1 METALKPAVA
11 DQATEVG
18 TIAKPTKAGDI
29 IMGDDSNTADFS
41 QTHSN
46 RVVSRDLFFRC
57 LTCKR
62 LSHYSHL
69 PKPLGFEDATVSEV
83 AEHYQTAK
91 NWLCADCSSY
101 KYGLDKIIA
110 WRPYPSSA
118 VEPPNVLPNY
128 KAQLP
133 REYLVKWSGRSYR
146 RLDWVPHM
154 WLLSTSPGKLKHF
167 VAGGTKV
174 DLLEEPINDDKDAMN
189 VDNTEDLPIF
199 EKAVESS
206 RSSSVKPDSTTP
218 SPSGPLPDA
227 EKRIPLPWKTTHRV
241 LDVLLW
247 RPTKTGGSK
256 RAKRRVV
263 EISEDEEV
271 INQYAN
277 EKRMTFEKGKE
288 PPADLTQTADEWE
301 ERKDLQMDD
310 VREVA
315 WAFIKW
321 DELGYEECRSIWFCR
336 CPVFSIYFSFLG
348 RSSLPR

>member
-1 METALKPAVA
+1 
-11 DQATEVG
+11 
-18 TIAKPTKAGDI
+18 
-29 IMGDDSNTADFS
+29 
-41 QTHSN
+41 
-46 RVVSRDLFFRC
+46 
-57 LTCKR
+57 
-62 LSHYSHL
+62 
-69 PKPLGFEDATVSEV
+69 
-83 AEHYQTAK
+83 
-91 NWLCADCSSY
+91 
-101 KYGLDKIIA
+101 
-110 WRPYPSSA
+110 
-118 VEPPNVLPNY
+118 
-128 KAQLP
+128 
-133 REYLVKWSGRSYR
+133 
-146 RLDWVPHM
+146 M